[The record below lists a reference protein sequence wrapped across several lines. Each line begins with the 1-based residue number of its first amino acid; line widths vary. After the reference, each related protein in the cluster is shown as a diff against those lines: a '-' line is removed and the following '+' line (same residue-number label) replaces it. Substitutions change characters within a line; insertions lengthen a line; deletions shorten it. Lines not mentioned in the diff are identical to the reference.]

1 VPGRR
6 PSARALARLILGAV
20 PGADLAPTPTTSATP
35 VLEAQRPPRGR
46 TASKTPAG
54 AGPPASQPPTSS
66 GTSEP
71 QFAIPLLGPIS
82 APGSPAPS
90 RRGPEGPPFERR
102 GSNGEGDLN
111 AAIGAG
117 AAADGIGGWFGKG
130 AEALAGLSDPAD
142 GLDRDV
148 DVVFGDQSTAE
159 VDEVFVDRQWQDT
172 GETDRVRAPRPIG
185 RPGPEGRTNDNL
197 GHAPRPAVR
206 HGTNADRRRG
216 RTLVS
221 TALLLGCAVAVTGG
235 YLLRTGSSP
244 DAGARQPAAA
254 APSSPATDELCA
266 ATPSAPTDPTA
277 ATARDDAATD
287 RSDQADVDGDGCLDA
302 VVVTDRVVEA
312 AGQRWALGEPGDT
325 VAVGDWDCDGL
336 ATPAVYRPSSGE
348 VFVFSRW
355 ATPEEAL
362 AVRPAALVGPEAGR
376 SSGPAPRGL
385 TARATG

>member
-1 VPGRR
+1 
-6 PSARALARLILGAV
+6 
-20 PGADLAPTPTTSATP
+20 
-35 VLEAQRPPRGR
+35 
-46 TASKTPAG
+46 
-54 AGPPASQPPTSS
+54 
-66 GTSEP
+66 
-71 QFAIPLLGPIS
+71 
-82 APGSPAPS
+82 
-90 RRGPEGPPFERR
+90 
-102 GSNGEGDLN
+102 
-111 AAIGAG
+111 
-117 AAADGIGGWFGKG
+117 
-130 AEALAGLSDPAD
+130 
-142 GLDRDV
+142 
-148 DVVFGDQSTAE
+148 

-172 GETDRVRAPRPIG
+172 GETERVRAPRPVG
-185 RPGPEGRTNDNL
+185 RPGPQRRTDDNL
-197 GHAPRPAVR
+197 GPAPRPAVR
-206 HGTNADRRRG
+206 RGTDADRRRG

-336 ATPAVYRPSSGE
+336 ATPAVYRPSSGQ

-362 AVRPAALVGPEAGR
+362 AVRPAALVAGGREIVRTSPERADSPCDGLSVMLPDGSQQTVEVGP
-376 SSGPAPRGL
+376 
-385 TARATG
+385 